1 MTTATTKRLQVPV
14 EGMTCASCVAHVTHA
29 LRDVPSADSV
39 SVNLATE
46 KATLEID
53 PGVAGFED
61 VAAAIED
68 AGYAVAVEKV
78 SINIGG
84 LESESDAAQAEDALT
99 TVDGVISASV
109 DLANERA
116 VVEYA
121 PGVAGVSDLRPALA
135 AAGFEL
141 RGVSLE
147 GYEGQES
154 RRHLRI
160 LKIKAA
166 VSLAVAAVIMAV
178 MFLPWFDGISQRV
191 ANFLFLAVATPV
203 QLWAAR
209 QFYTSAWGAL
219 KHRTSNMNTLIAVG
233 TSVAFLY
240 SAAATLL
247 ADLSFFQDSGTETY
261 FDTSTAIIGLVLLGR
276 YLEARAKSRA
286 AGAIRSLMMLQPTT
300 ARVLRDG
307 ATTEVPIEDVAPNDL
322 VLTRPGERLAVDG
335 VVVEGRSHVDQSML
349 TGESVPVRKG
359 EGDPVY
365 GGTVNGTG
373 ALTFKATK
381 VGRETALA
389 QIVQLV
395 ENAQAT
401 KAPVQRLADAIAAVF
416 VPVVLAVAVVV
427 FGVWLA
433 FGPEPSHIP
442 AILTAV
448 AVLIIACPCAMG
460 LATPTAIMVGTGKGA
475 ENGILIRSAEALER
489 AHRIQTVVLD
499 KTGTL
504 TVGKPVVTDILASGI
519 AEEEMLRLAA
529 SAEAM
534 SEHPVGAAVVAL
546 ASERGLALANATEFE
561 AVPGRGIRA
570 NVAGVEVL
578 IGSAALLKEYGA
590 SLNGLGGRST
600 ELARHGKSTAFVAL
614 DGEAR
619 GLLGVADAARPG
631 AAQAISSLQRQGLD
645 IVMLTGDDRATAEAI
660 ASELGIDRVVANV
673 LPGDKA
679 AHVAELQEQGRS
691 VAMVGDGVNDAPAL
705 AQADVGIAVGTGTD
719 VAAETAD
726 VTLIGDDLSGIAA
739 AIGLS
744 KATMRTIRQ
753 NLFWAFAYNV
763 ALIPVAAG
771 VLYPLFADGVPAALN
786 PVLGDQGFLNPI
798 LAAAAMAVSSIT
810 VVGNSL
816 RLKTWHSESK

>member
-1 MTTATTKRLQVPV
+1 MTTATKRMQVPV

-29 LRDVPSADSV
+29 LREVPSADSV

-53 PGVAGFED
+53 PNAAGFED

-78 SINIGG
+78 SINVGG

-135 AAGFEL
+135 SAGFEL
-141 RGVSLE
+141 TGVSLE

-160 LKIKAA
+160 LKVKAT

-178 MFLPWFDGISQRV
+178 MFLPWFDGISHRV
-191 ANFLFLAVATPV
+191 ANFVFIAMATPV
-203 QLWAAR
+203 QFWAAR

-247 ADLSFFQDSGTETY
+247 ADLSFFRDSGTETY

-300 ARVLRDG
+300 ARVVRDG
-307 ATTEVPIEDVAPNDL
+307 AVTEMAIEEVAPDDL

-335 VVVEGRSHVDQSML
+335 VVVEGSSHVDESML
-349 TGESVPVRKG
+349 TGESIPVRKG

-504 TVGKPVVTDILASGI
+504 TIGKPVVTDILVNGI
-519 AEEEMLRLAA
+519 GEEEMLSLAA

-534 SEHPVGAAVVAL
+534 SEHPLGAAVVAL
-546 ASERGLALANATEFE
+546 AVGRGLALANATEFE

-570 NVAGVEVL
+570 NVAGVDVL

-631 AAQAISSLQRQGLD
+631 AAQAVASLQRQGLD
-645 IVMLTGDDRATAEAI
+645 VVMLTGDDRATAEAI

-679 AHVAELQEQGRS
+679 AHVAKLQEQGRS

-705 AQADVGIAVGTGTD
+705 AQADVGIAIGTGTD

-726 VTLIGDDLSGIAA
+726 VTLIGDDLNGIAA

-798 LAAAAMAVSSIT
+798 LAAGAMAISSIT

-816 RLKTWHSESK
+816 RLKTWHL